1 MLLSMA
7 ETLISAGSL
16 TRPVFTLK
24 DAAQRCGV
32 SFSTIRRRRE
42 EGNFP
47 NAYKTSDGEWRV
59 PVEDLLAVGLN
70 PAADPAPTEH
80 AQTAVEPTHETGSK
94 SDHEVTELRRELD
107 RAHARLEV
115 EQAHRAAAE
124 RVAEERERS
133 LQDLRSA
140 LRLIAPPA
148 PTPEPAA
155 PEQAVPEQA
164 VPEIDPPT
172 PEPATLTGAF
182 RNWRATRRR

>member
-7 ETLISAGSL
+7 ETPNSAGPL

-70 PAADPAPTEH
+70 PAADPLLTER
-80 AQTAVEPTHETGSK
+80 AQATVELTHEASSQ
-94 SDHEVTELRRELD
+94 SDHEMAELRRELD

-133 LQDLRSA
+133 LHDLRSA

-148 PTPEPAA
+148 PAPEPAA
-155 PEQAVPEQA
+155 PEQPAPKIDQPNPEA
-164 VPEIDPPT
+164 
-172 PEPATLTGAF
+172 ATLTGAF
-182 RNWRATRRR
+182 RSWRAARRG

>member
-1 MLLSMA
+1 MLVSMT
-7 ETLISAGSL
+7 EVPSSAPLL

-42 EGNFP
+42 EGSFP
-47 NAYKTSDGEWRV
+47 NAYKTTDGEWRV

-70 PAADPAPTEH
+70 PASEPQPNESV
-80 AQTAVEPTHETGSK
+80 QAVHKEDLLS
-94 SDHEVTELRRELD
+94 SLEVAELRRELD
-107 RAHARLEV
+107 RAHARIEV

-148 PTPEPAA
+148 PAPEPTA
-155 PEQAVPEQA
+155 PEQPA
-164 VPEIDPPT
+164 PEIDPST

-182 RNWRATRRR
+182 RSWRAARRG